1 MRSRWFP
8 DNSAAL
14 CADNFVRLCRF
25 CFDLTAWLDE
35 IGFSSRLIFPI
46 RITDYK
52 IDV

>member
-25 CFDLTAWLDE
+25 CFGLTAWLDE